1 MIDLLMVLRPP
12 LGLGRVEL
20 LKKYEEELGENQ
32 KITKEQI
39 QNKVSELD
47 VKLKRTAAKRL
58 HTMNIMKNRIYF
70 GYHETF
76 YHFAK

>member
-32 KITKEQI
+32 KITKE
-39 QNKVSELD
+39 
-47 VKLKRTAAKRL
+47 
-58 HTMNIMKNRIYF
+58 
-70 GYHETF
+70 
-76 YHFAK
+76 